1 MVPFIIFLLLNVC
14 TNYLFVTVVL
24 SKAEIIELIR
34 DDCLDNPCQN
44 GQCIDLKNDY
54 RCECQ
59 SGYGGKKCNLYCPID
74 NPSYHVVD
82 GTCLR

>member
-1 MVPFIIFLLLNVC
+1 MGLIINNISNFSLTEC
-14 TNYLFVTVVL
+14 ECL
-24 SKAEIIELIR
+24 SKPKCKGFIN
-34 DDCLDNPCQN
+34 DDCRDNPCQN
-44 GQCIDLKNDY
+44 GKCIDLKNDY

-59 SGYGGKKCNLYCPID
+59 SGYGGKKCDLYCPID